1 MSNDVVKVPMD
12 TLLEMILQIYLKDI
26 KDTVRYF
33 VRRSDMPRHTEE
45 DIVQETMI
53 LLMENLPKYDH
64 TKSSIRTYIINQTKV
79 AGLRYRR
86 TYFKMYVPEWE
97 INHDTLI
104 DVERETEEEFLREY
118 PLEEK
123 EVQILLDRSSGYT
136 FKEIEEKHKTSS
148 RPFKKVHL
156 QRKRKKVEK
165 KGERAWI

>member
-1 MSNDVVKVPMD
+1 MSNNVVKVPMN

-26 KDTVRYF
+26 EDTVGYF
-33 VRRSDMPRHTEE
+33 VRRSGMPRHTEE

-64 TKSSIRTYIINQTKV
+64 TKSSIRTYIINQAKV

-86 TYFKMYVPEWE
+86 TYYKMYVPEWE
-97 INHDTLI
+97 INHETLR
-104 DVERETEEEFLREY
+104 DVEWESEEEVLREY

-136 FKEIEEKHKTSS
+136 FKEIGERHKISS
-148 RPFKKVHL
+148 RQIYNVLNKFEKL
-156 QRKRKKVEK
+156 RKENT
-165 KGERAWI
+165 